1 MDYTVFDRITL
12 NSSPHFNI
20 VWSHGRK
27 TLKYIVDNK
36 NSLQDVSQKIK
47 QRAIAGYGLKDE
59 LWRNGE
65 LVDDE
70 TLSNVWS
77 WLHLS
82 GKLVEDG
89 VIRGQNS
96 KHPGVKS
103 VLKIEN
109 NSTKSEVISIS
120 WSELGNTNCHGSA
133 RTYKYVKK
141 KSFFSVQFL
150 VILNVKN

>member
-1 MDYTVFDRITL
+1 M
-12 NSSPHFNI
+12 
-20 VWSHGRK
+20 
-27 TLKYIVDNK
+27 DNK
-36 NSLQDVSQKIK
+36 NNLQDVSFKIK

-70 TLSNVWS
+70 TLSNVWN

-82 GKLVEDG
+82 GKLVEEG
-89 VIRGQNS
+89 VIRGHNS

-103 VLKIEN
+103 VLKIDN

-133 RTYKYVKK
+133 RIYK
-141 KSFFSVQFL
+141 
-150 VILNVKN
+150 